1 MQTKFFLILIT
12 GLLYLNVHAQTQ
24 LGIRGGISLATITD
38 IQEELD
44 PDFELKSIT
53 GLNLAL
59 FAELSLTDRLAIQP
73 EVNFL
78 QKGSTVEASFV
89 GNADVKIE
97 ARINYLEVPVL
108 AKYKF
113 GSDKL
118 GIQAF
123 AGPSIGYALSG
134 RAKTTLAGVEATE
147 KIEFD
152 NDIDDDGVK
161 DQRWD
166 LSAVLGLSGSMSA
179 GPGQIVLDIRYAMDF
194 TDFTKFK
201 DTRPDDY
208 QKSYNR
214 VLGISLGYQIPL
226 NTK

>member
-1 MQTKFFLILIT
+1 M
-12 GLLYLNVHAQTQ
+12 
-24 LGIRGGISLATITD
+24 ATITE

-44 PDFELKSIT
+44 PDFDLKSIT

-59 FAELSLTDRLAIQP
+59 FAEFGLTDGFAIQP
-73 EVNFL
+73 EINFI
-78 QKGSTVEASFV
+78 QKGSTVEASFT

-108 AKYKF
+108 AKFRF

-118 GIQAF
+118 DIQVF

-134 RAKTTLAGVEATE
+134 RAKTTLAGVKASE

-152 NDIDDDGVK
+152 NDIDDDGVR

-166 LSAVLGLSGSMSA
+166 ISAVLGLGGSMSA
-179 GPGQIVLDIRYAMDF
+179 GPGQIVLDVRYGLDF
-194 TDFTKFK
+194 TDFSKFK
-201 DTRPDDY
+201 DGRPEDY
-208 QKSYNR
+208 QRSYNR
-214 VLGISLGYQIPL
+214 GLGISLGYQIPL
-226 NTK
+226 TAK